1 MATRIGKLEEVWNGL
16 NYGFRKLVSLTVF
29 QSLLLLLLMFDV
41 SKQGSIIGIINKS
54 ELNSHDIA
62 TLTRIN

>member
-16 NYGFRKLVSLTVF
+16 QLWFSKTVF

-62 TLTRIN
+62 TLTGIN